1 MRRIAIWTGVAVLA
15 AGCQQAPVTKPRI
28 LSVQTP
34 AGVPPAAPL
43 NTTRNNPLIVPTA
56 PVGTRTAV
64 VAPAPAVIAVPQ
76 PPPGAIAPPAAIP
89 VPAVPGVQGTAPPNT
104 IAPGAQYV
112 PPPGAIGVP
121 APAAIVTTPTLK
133 PPAQLPGP
141 VSDSKESSNNS
152 DQ

>member
-1 MRRIAIWTGVAVLA
+1 MRRIAIWTGVAVIA

-64 VAPAPAVIAVPQ
+64 VAPAPAPAVCPT

-104 IAPGAQYV
+104 IAPTVQYQ
-112 PPPGAIGVP
+112 P
-121 APAAIVTTPTLK
+121 PAATVVTPALK
-133 PPAQLPGP
+133 PPAPLPGP
-141 VSDSKESSNNS
+141 VPDSKEAAKS
-152 DQ
+152 DEG